1 MTAAAGRI
9 LCVNDEPSIFHT
21 LETFLVPKGYE
32 VISVQNGAEALEKL
46 KAEKI
51 DLVLQ
56 DVKMPDPDGYE
67 ICRRIKGDERTLDI
81 PVIMIT
87 KGKTERMKGVE
98 AGAEDFISLPLNEAE
113 VLARVQMLLKGKG
126 QPERRIGELLIE
138 MGFINEEK
146 LQEALRISKGKNI
159 KVGEAL
165 ISMGA
170 LDIDHI
176 YWVLSTQLGMIYI
189 ELSPEMIDHEL
200 VRQFSIENLEQLLCV
215 PLYET
220 TGEIHFA
227 VADPTNNK
235 IVKQVKSLRPQKN
248 AQLHLA
254 LPEKIADVLD
264 LLKQESFSKAE
275 PSINARSKEKGGQP
289 RFAKTV
295 KWPDPS
301 MMENHWTRFVTF
313 LLSMS
318 PGETCWLYKNFHDCR
333 LMTPKGR
340 TGKTV
345 HQYPEKIYS
354 FIQEQLRKEMTSPD
368 TRTENWLFLQ
378 EKNPPRQGAFK
389 WSEMKGLDKDII
401 HIARIPEFS
410 QEEFF
415 LAHPQAPELSKGL
428 QRFFD
433 KNGRLIVGGREKLF
447 VEQCFYAIVNSRDD
461 PADLPLAYLLE
472 GKIEM
477 FFPKTVQLQNSEINV
492 SNVLDRLPEGPILS
506 MFLEPEFPGIWQ
518 DQKTLSRLFSG
529 IYKNVFLYFPVPSLE
544 AMRQVLAER
553 EEWRSAGF
561 EAVFF
566 QPYQWMT
573 V

>member
-1 MTAAAGRI
+1 MAAVGRI
-9 LCVNDEPSIFHT
+9 LCVNDEPSIFNT

-32 VISVQNGAEALEKL
+32 VINAQNGEEAIEKL
-46 KAEKI
+46 KAERI

-56 DVKMPDPDGYE
+56 DVKMPSPDGYE
-67 ICRRIKGDERTLDI
+67 ICRRIKGDERTMDI

-87 KGKTERMKGVE
+87 KGKMERMKGVE
-98 AGAEDFISLPLNEAE
+98 AGAEDFISMPLNEAE
-113 VLARVQMLLKGKG
+113 VLTRIKMLLKGRG

-138 MGFINEEK
+138 MGFINEAK
-146 LQEALRISKGKNI
+146 LQEALIISKGKNI

-170 LDIDHI
+170 LDIDHV

-189 ELSPEMIDHEL
+189 ELSPEMIDPEL

-254 LPEKIADVLD
+254 LPEKIADILD
-264 LLKQESFSKAE
+264 LLKQESFSKPQ
-275 PSINARSKEKGGQP
+275 PSITARSKEKGGRP
-289 RFAKTV
+289 PLAKAI
-295 KWPDPS
+295 KWPGPAT
-301 MMENHWTRFVTF
+301 MENDWIRFVTF

-318 PGETCWLYKNFHDCR
+318 PGETCWLYKNFQDCR
-333 LMTPKGR
+333 LITPEGR
-340 TGKTV
+340 TSKTI
-345 HQYPEKIYS
+345 HRYSEKIYF
-354 FIQEQLRKEMTSPD
+354 FIQEQLRKEILYPD
-368 TRTENWLFLQ
+368 TRRENLLFLQ
-378 EKNPPRQGAFK
+378 EKKPPRQGAFK
-389 WSEMKGLDKDII
+389 WSEMKALGKDII
-401 HIARIPEFS
+401 HITRIPEFS

-415 LAHPQAPELSKGL
+415 IAYPHAPELSKEL
-428 QRFFD
+428 QRLFD
-433 KNGRLIVGGREKLF
+433 KNGRLLVGGPEKLF
-447 VEQCFYAIVNSRDD
+447 IEQCFYTIIHSRDD
-461 PADLPLAYLLE
+461 PADLPLAFLLE
-472 GKIEM
+472 SKTEM
-477 FFPKTVQLQNSEINV
+477 FFPKMVQLHNSEINV
-492 SNVLDRLPEGPILS
+492 SNVLDRLPDGPAPSI
-506 MFLEPEFPGIWQ
+506 FLEPELPGIWQ

-529 IYKNVFLYFPVPSLE
+529 IYTNIVLYFPILSLD
-544 AMRQVLAER
+544 AMRQALAER
-553 EEWRSAGF
+553 KDWRSAGF

-566 QPYQWMT
+566 QPYQWIT